1 MEVRAAR
8 PIAAAPEAI
17 FAFLANPD
25 RHWQLLGRRLEPL
38 RAYDGERSQVRL
50 HGPLG
55 IRRTLWIRLAAE
67 RPPHEL
73 VGRVE
78 AGRGATIGSVRW
90 TVRPA
95 TDGSSVVEL
104 TARTELAAPL
114 DRLLLA
120 AGGARWLRQSLER
133 ALAALD
139 LTLTRGGRGDSAC
152 LAEQAQP
159 GARDRRAEG
168 P

>member
-1 MEVRAAR
+1 MEVTATR
-8 PIAAAPEAI
+8 PIATTPEEI

-38 RAYDGERSQVRL
+38 RAYDGSRSQVRL

-55 IRRTLWIRLAAE
+55 IRRTLWIRLSDE

-78 AGRGATIGSVRW
+78 AGGGATIGTVRW
-90 TVRPA
+90 AVRPA
-95 TDGSSVVEL
+95 GAGASIVEL
-104 TARTELAAPL
+104 TARTDFAGWL
-114 DRLLLA
+114 DRLLLT

-133 ALAALD
+133 ALVALD
-139 LTLTRGGRGDSAC
+139 AR
-152 LAEQAQP
+152 LAPAS
-159 GARDRRAEG
+159 
-168 P
+168 

>member
-1 MEVRAAR
+1 VVVRATR
-8 PIAAAPEAI
+8 TIAAVPDEI

-55 IRRTLWIRLAAE
+55 IRRTLWIRLSDE

-78 AGRGATIGSVRW
+78 AGGGATIGTVRW
-90 TVRPA
+90 VVRPV
-95 TDGSSVVEL
+95 DGGSVVEL
-104 TARTELAAPL
+104 TARTEVAGWL

-120 AGGARWLRQSLER
+120 AGGAHWLRQSLER
-133 ALAALD
+133 TLSALD
-139 LTLTRGGRGDSAC
+139 ARLATPRERG
-152 LAEQAQP
+152 
-159 GARDRRAEG
+159 
-168 P
+168 